1 VNAYYNPTMNEI
13 VFPAAILQPPFF
25 DPEADAAIN
34 YGGIGAVIGHEISHG
49 FDDQGAKYDA
59 DGTLRDWWL
68 PADTEQFKSRTAR
81 LGAMY
86 SRYEALPGVFV
97 NGDLTMGE
105 NIGDLGGLLIALDAY
120 HLSLDGKPAPI
131 IDGFTGDQRFFLG
144 FAQIWRAKY
153 RDDAIKQQVVSD
165 PHSPAYFRAYGT
177 VRNIDAWYDAF
188 NVKEDDPMYVKP
200 SDRARIW

>member
-1 VNAYYNPTMNEI
+1 MTTTAPLDLASIRRAPKVLLHDHLDGGLR
-13 VFPAAILQPPFF
+13 PATVLALAR
-25 DPEADAAIN
+25 ETG
-34 YGGIGAVIGHEISHG
+34 YEG
-49 FDDQGAKYDA
+49 
-59 DGTLRDWWL
+59 L
-68 PADTEQFKSRTAR
+68 PADTEQFKSRTTQ

-86 SRYEALPGVFV
+86 SKYEALPGVFV

-120 HLSLDGKPAPI
+120 HLSLDGKPAPV

-177 VRNIDAWYDAF
+177 VRNVDAWYDAF
-188 NVKEDDPMYVKP
+188 NVKDTDPMYVKP
-200 SDRARIW
+200 SDRVRIW